1 MRKKIIVLIALLSLL
16 TPLAVFGEEKM
27 GDVVFLK
34 GAARIERGGKSINI
48 ALKTPVMQ
56 GDTIT
61 TQDESMVK
69 ILCTDDSVLTI
80 NPLTKFSISEYL
92 YMTQQQRSQ
101 SVFKLL
107 FGKVRAVVGRAVMKV
122 FTDTAV
128 AGVRGTVFDIWVD
141 SATHTTYVAVIEGK
155 VELRNANPAIKGVL
169 VITGGNLSS
178 VTSGQ
183 PPTPL
188 VPIPP
193 QPGGTGGQSGGAGNN
208 LPDPLAPPAPHLLS
222 GGQEIPVNP
231 PILHQ
236 PPPTHT
242 QVGIHVVFP

>member
-1 MRKKIIVLIALLSLL
+1 MRKKLIVLIALLLWL
-16 TPLAVFGEEKM
+16 APLAAIGEEKM
-27 GDVVFLK
+27 GDIVFLK
-34 GAARIERGGKSINI
+34 GTARIERGKQSINA
-48 ALKTPVMQ
+48 ALKTPVLQ

-69 ILCTDDSVLTI
+69 VLCTDDSVLTI
-80 NPLTKFSISEYL
+80 NPQTKFSISEYL
-92 YMTQQQRSQ
+92 YYTEKQRSQ

-169 VITGGNLSS
+169 VITGGNMSS
-178 VTSGQ
+178 VSSGQ

-193 QPGGTGGQSGGAGNN
+193 PPGGTSGPAGGAGASN
-208 LPDPLAPPAPHLLS
+208 LPDPVAPPAPHSLS
-222 GGQEIPVNP
+222 GGQVITNNP
-231 PILHQ
+231 PIHQ
-236 PPPTHT
+236 MPPTST
-242 QVGIHVVFP
+242 KVGLHVVFP

>member
-1 MRKKIIVLIALLSLL
+1 MRKKIIILIALLSLL
-16 TPLAVFGEEKM
+16 APLAVFGEEKM

-34 GAARIERGGKSINI
+34 GAARIERGKQSINI
-48 ALKTPVMQ
+48 ALKTPVLQ

-61 TQDESMVK
+61 TQDESLVK

-92 YMTQQQRSQ
+92 YMTRQQRSQ

-141 SATHTTYVAVIEGK
+141 SATHTTYVSVIEGK
-155 VELRNANPAIKGVL
+155 VELRNVNPSIKGML
-169 VITGGNLSS
+169 VITGGNMSS
-178 VTSGQ
+178 VTSGE
-183 PPTPL
+183 PPKPV
-188 VPIPP
+188 VPIPH
-193 QPGGTGGQSGGAGNN
+193 PGGTGGPQGGPTDSN
-208 LPDPLAPPAPHLLS
+208 LPNPVVPPAPNMLS
-222 GGQEIPVNP
+222 GGQVITNNP
-231 PILHQ
+231 PIHQ
-236 PPPTHT
+236 TPPTST
-242 QVGIHVVFP
+242 KVGLHVVFP

>member
-1 MRKKIIVLIALLSLL
+1 MLCL
-16 TPLAVFGEEKM
+16 TPLAAFSEEKM
-27 GDVVFLK
+27 GDIVFLK
-34 GAARIERGGKSINI
+34 GTARIERAGQSINI
-48 ALKTPVMQ
+48 ALKTPVLQ

-61 TQDESMVK
+61 TQDDSMVK

-80 NPLTKFSISEYL
+80 NPQTKFSISEYL

-141 SATHTTYVAVIEGK
+141 SATHTTYVSVIEGK
-155 VELRNANPAIKGVL
+155 VELRNANPNIKGVL
-169 VITGGNLSS
+169 VITGGNMSS
-178 VTSGQ
+178 VSSGE
-183 PPTPL
+183 PPKPV

-193 QPGGTGGQSGGAGNN
+193 QPGGTSGPAGGAGDSN
-208 LPDPLAPPAPHLLS
+208 LPNPVVPPAPHLLS
-222 GGQEIPVNP
+222 GGQVITNNP
-231 PILHQ
+231 PIHQ
-236 PPPTHT
+236 MPPTST
-242 QVGIHVVFP
+242 KVGIHVVFP